1 MWHFYGLQGS
11 WAEIELEEKE
21 KWCVDEVKR
30 LKAIVVTVVG
40 TKTRLSTVEYKQ
52 WRSLRGR
59 DYLSKQR
66 MKRQVRGGL
75 LIVSEIRE
83 TLRLFTRLVT
93 ERDMLHEKDYIA
105 KITKAREDE
114 DSMAFQREC
123 RGDSTTV
130 RNFTSREV
138 SLEECK
144 IPNCGMVLYLEDMVL
159 LVQERDKE
167 RCSNKQNLLY
177 CNILTE

>member
-1 MWHFYGLQGS
+1 MALGVVMACKDQGQRL
-11 WAEIELEEKE
+11 ELEEKE

-66 MKRQVRGGL
+66 MKRQVRGSL
-75 LIVSEIRE
+75 VIVSEIRE

-93 ERDMLHEKDYIA
+93 ERDMLPCH
-105 KITKAREDE
+105 ITLLLRELHWLPV
-114 DSMAFQREC
+114 A
-123 RGDSTTV
+123 TV
-130 RNFTSREV
+130 LNTKYY
-138 SLEECK
+138 SLH
-144 IPNCGMVLYLEDMVL
+144 
-159 LVQERDKE
+159 
-167 RCSNKQNLLY
+167 
-177 CNILTE
+177 LTFCPIWHPIICAS